1 MANAQKPKS
10 SDLKHRRSRK
20 GAKPNPR
27 RIAGVGLWA
36 AGIAAGIFGG
46 NYGLLVALTLLV
58 AGFFLLV
65 TNPPGKR

>member
-1 MANAQKPKS
+1 MANAQKPGPS
-10 SDLKHRRSRK
+10 GLKHRRTRK

-27 RIAGVGLWA
+27 RVAGVLLWA

-58 AGFFLLV
+58 AGFFLFA
-65 TNPPGKR
+65 TNPADKR